1 MALPAIS
8 PTGVLTAYGY
18 PAQTSAGAGI
28 GPALTANP
36 GSTNPPIIF
45 EPPPGLSGD
54 QLLVWI
60 IATGASPD
68 WGGCAVYASIDNM
81 TYAALGT
88 ILAGGV
94 QGVLTATFSSG
105 ADPDTTHTLAVDISE
120 SLAQLIAGTSQD
132 ADDFLT
138 LCYCGG
144 ELVAYS
150 AATLTS
156 AYHYSLGTYIRRG
169 CYGTA
174 IGSHAGGSQFGRI
187 LGSTFS
193 QQYPS
198 NFVGKTL
205 YFKFPAFNTF
215 GGAAEQLSAV
225 PYYTYTL
232 TGIGVTPKTAFA
244 VRRVAQ
250 GGTYTLSVTSDYL
263 LEVITGSLAATTVN
277 GPGGALTVGQEFR
290 LKDKLGNADKYPI
303 TFTPAGGQTVDGQA
317 SYAVNQEWG
326 AVIVTWDGVEWS
338 VG

>member
-1 MALPAIS
+1 MPPLPPIS
-8 PTGVLTAYGY
+8 PTGVLTAFGY
-18 PAQTSAGAGI
+18 PAQTSAGQGI
-28 GPALTANP
+28 GPQLTANP
-36 GSTNPPIIF
+36 GSTNAPIIF
-45 EPPPGLSGD
+45 EPPPGLSGG

-68 WGGCAVYASIDNM
+68 WGGCAVYASIDNA
-81 TYAALGT
+81 TYGALGT

-94 QGVLTATFSSG
+94 QGVLTATFASG
-105 ADPDTTHTLAVDISE
+105 SDPDTTHTLAVDISE
-120 SLAQLIAGTSQD
+120 SLAQLIAGTTQD

-144 ELVAYS
+144 ELVSYS

-156 AYHYSLGTYIRRG
+156 AYNYSLGTYIRRG

-174 IGSHAGGSQFGRI
+174 IASHAAGSQFGRV

-215 GGAAEQLSAV
+215 GAAAQQLSAV

-232 TGIGVTPKTAFA
+232 TGIGANPLSRLAL
-244 VRRVAQ
+244 RRVAQ
-250 GGTYTLSVTSDYL
+250 GGTYSLALTDYL
-263 LEVITGSLAATTVN
+263 LEVGAGSAAGTTIN
-277 GPGGALTVGQEFR
+277 GPAGALPNGLRFE
-290 LKDKLGNADKYPI
+290 LKDKTGTADQYPI
-303 TFTPAGGQTVDGQA
+303 TFTPAGGQTVDGK
-317 SYAVNQEWG
+317 STYAINQEWG
-326 AVIVTWDGVEWS
+326 AAIFTWDTVEWS
-338 VG
+338 AS